1 MRFVAVHKA
10 ATYLM
15 VLTSTL
21 SVFASGELAPLA
33 PWAFLVLTVLSAVRP
48 DTPGPSVLV
57 ERLWT
62 LASLGVLVFLGVGVF
77 QGEPALIQGVYLLLW
92 LMLARLFNRRTSRD
106 YLQLYVLSFMLV
118 VASTA
123 VDADLTYGVQFL
135 LYVVFGTWALILF
148 HLKREMEENYL
159 LKYGDTLEG
168 RPVQIERV
176 LNSRKLVGLQFLVA
190 TSAVALLVFVG
201 STAVFV
207 FFPRVGLGMFFQK
220 QRPGILM
227 SGFSDRVE
235 LGQFGTVK
243 DDPTVV
249 MRVELPGHTGG
260 APPPRY
266 WRGLTLDHYD
276 GTTWTKSRPRR
287 WRLERALSGM
297 AVFRPDLRSDDPLV
311 QSIYLEPMETRVLF
325 GADAPFAVSFADS
338 VLAASS
344 GRHRR
349 GLQMDAE
356 GDVHY
361 EQADEVA
368 FKYTALSN
376 EPKAP
381 PAAWSLSL
389 AAYRERVAREP
400 GAEVY
405 LQLPAGLDPRV
416 AALTARVVGDATTV
430 GQAVERVR
438 AHLARTLTYS
448 LTLERDP
455 SLPPL
460 EDFLFKQRRGHCE
473 YFATALAVMLRTQ
486 GIMTRNVNGFLGGAW
501 NDFGRYVAVR
511 QGDAHAW
518 TEVWAGAWVTQDAT
532 PVGETRRAESTLWT
546 TFAAWSDAARL
557 RWYKYVIEYDL
568 DRQIGVFQ
576 SVADTLRGLFGG
588 RDERRPEATSGAS
601 TSSQRSGCAEAGTAA
616 GGVAVVVIGVL
627 ALRRRR
633 ARARTSAASR
643 PGDEVAAVYSAC
655 VALYAAAGYPRGAS
669 MTADEFVH
677 ALAAQGAPGLDL
689 ARAVVAHYSAE
700 RFGGADENPAAVRR
714 LRAALADLKR
724 TLAQREGRSP

>member
-33 PWAFLVLTVLSAVRP
+33 PWAFLVLAVLSAVRP

-92 LMLARLFNRRTSRD
+92 LLLARLFNRRTSRD

-176 LNSRKLVGLQFLVA
+176 LNSRKLVGPQFLLA
-190 TSAVALLVFVG
+190 TSAVALLVFAG

-235 LGQFGTVK
+235 LGQFGTIK

-249 MRVELPGHTGG
+249 MRVELPGHTEG

-287 WRLERALSGM
+287 WRVERALSGM
-297 AVFRPDLRSDDPLV
+297 AVFRPDLRGEEPLV

-325 GADAPFAVSFADS
+325 GANAPFAVTFADS

-349 GLQMDAE
+349 SLQMDAE

-368 FKYTALSN
+368 FKYTALST
-376 EPKAP
+376 
-381 PAAWSLSL
+381 S
-389 AAYRERVAREP
+389 RGVVTVAR
-400 GAEVY
+400 G
-405 LQLPAGLDPRV
+405 LSRAG
-416 AALTARVVGDATTV
+416 
-430 GQAVERVR
+430 
-438 AHLARTLTYS
+438 
-448 LTLERDP
+448 
-455 SLPPL
+455 
-460 EDFLFKQRRGHCE
+460 
-473 YFATALAVMLRTQ
+473 
-486 GIMTRNVNGFLGGAW
+486 
-501 NDFGRYVAVR
+501 
-511 QGDAHAW
+511 
-518 TEVWAGAWVTQDAT
+518 
-532 PVGETRRAESTLWT
+532 
-546 TFAAWSDAARL
+546 
-557 RWYKYVIEYDL
+557 
-568 DRQIGVFQ
+568 
-576 SVADTLRGLFGG
+576 
-588 RDERRPEATSGAS
+588 
-601 TSSQRSGCAEAGTAA
+601 
-616 GGVAVVVIGVL
+616 
-627 ALRRRR
+627 R
-633 ARARTSAASR
+633 ARAGCRGLLAA
-643 PGDEVAAVYSAC
+643 
-655 VALYAAAGYPRGAS
+655 PRGARS
-669 MTADEFVH
+669 ARRGAHREGGRGRRHRGAGCGAGARPPRAHADLLF
-677 ALAAQGAPGLDL
+677 D
-689 ARAVVAHYSAE
+689 ARARPV
-700 RFGGADENPAAVRR
+700 PAAARGLSVQPAARPLRVLRHGARGHAPHAGHHDPQRQRLPGRR
-714 LRAALADLKR
+714 L
-724 TLAQREGRSP
+724 E